1 MTKASGFAV
10 QHQQFVVTGCCWLTA
25 SILQQ
30 TLFSWSQNTLFSSD
44 WWLLTL
50 HGLPVSCGSL
60 ASFSPL
66 SEYECVDVCV
76 CVYVCVLPRR
86 GGILLRFPPSS
97 PVHLKQSSS
106 HVCHLPISLP
116 LLMLGANLQL
126 SPGCWTKHVSATVLL
141 ATIILPVSVFCGETL
156 VVLMLWSRLKSWQFV
171 L

>member
-1 MTKASGFAV
+1 MGLQCSINNLWLLDVADWQQASSSKHCSAGHRIHFSL
-10 QHQQFVVTGCCWLTA
+10 VTGDYWHFMVFQSPVDL
-25 SILQQ
+25 
-30 TLFSWSQNTLFSSD
+30 
-44 WWLLTL
+44 WLLFL
-50 HGLPVSCGSL
+50 LSL
-60 ASFSPL
+60 NMSVWMF
-66 SEYECVDVCV
+66 V

-156 VVLMLWSRLKSWQFV
+156 VALMLWSWLKSLQFV